1 MQIFYYRSMDKRGRA
16 TEYWGADYL
25 ASDKQVLLYD
35 LPAKAKDIYKK
46 QTAEYKN
53 YIDAFVKGINDYA
66 NDHPEAIDKEMK
78 VVLPVNGEDVFAISK
93 ESFTVF

>member
-1 MQIFYYRSMDKRGRA
+1 MYYAFGWAQMNNHANLLLQIYGQARGRA
-16 TEYWGADYL
+16 AEYWGADYL

-66 NDHPEAIDKEMK
+66 N
-78 VVLPVNGEDVFAISK
+78 
-93 ESFTVF
+93 ESSRSH